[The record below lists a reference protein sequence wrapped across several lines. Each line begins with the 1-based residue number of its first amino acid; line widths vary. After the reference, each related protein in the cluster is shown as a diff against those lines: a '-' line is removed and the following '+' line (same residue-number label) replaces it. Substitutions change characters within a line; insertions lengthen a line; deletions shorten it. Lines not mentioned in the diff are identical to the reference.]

1 VADESR
7 TEQATPR
14 RRQRARRE
22 GDVPRSRELSSALA
36 LMTLVLVL
44 WWYPHDWKND
54 WRQLLERTLAYAV
67 HNDMAAGTPVLNW
80 AAWRICVWAGP
91 SMAMIWVVALA
102 GSFILGGFVVAP
114 GALAPKP
121 QRLNPANNLGKLFS
135 LSGLQGLLK
144 SLIPSAFMVYI
155 ALAIMVRDWSR
166 ILQMSRVGVL
176 TSLGWMFA
184 DIFEISWKGCLVFI
198 LWAGFDVLISRLTFE
213 RQIRMTRQEVR
224 EDFKEM
230 EGHPAIRGRIR
241 RLQREMRRRRMLRDV
256 ARATVV
262 VTNPNEYAV
271 ALEYKPETMAAPV
284 VVAKGR
290 NLLAQK
296 IKHEARWH
304 GIPIVENPPLA
315 QALYRAAEVGQTIP
329 AKLYTAV
336 AEILAFIYR
345 TQRLVSPAAAHRGN
359 QPGAR

>member
-22 GDVPRSRELSSALA
+22 GDVARSRELPSALA
-36 LMTLVLVL
+36 VLTVVLFL
-44 WWYPHDWKND
+44 WWYPQNWKDD
-54 WRQLLERTLAYAV
+54 WRDLLERTLASAA
-67 HNDMAAGTPVLNW
+67 HSDMAGGTPVLNW
-80 AAWRICVWAGP
+80 VAWRICVWAAP
-91 SMAMIWVVALA
+91 SLALAWLVALA
-102 GSFILGGFVVAP
+102 GSFALGGFVMAP

-121 QRLNPANNLGKLFS
+121 QRLNPASNLQKLFS
-135 LSGLQGLLK
+135 LGGLQGLLK
-144 SLIPSAFMVYI
+144 SLIPSAFVLYFAM
-155 ALAIMVRDWSR
+155 AIMVRDWGQ
-166 ILQMSRVGVL
+166 ILQMCRVGVRS
-176 TSLGWMFA
+176 SLGWLLSR
-184 DIFEISWKGCLVFI
+184 IFEISWKGGLVFI
-198 LWAGFDVLISRLTFE
+198 LWSGFDLLLARMNFE
-213 RQIRMTRQEVR
+213 RQHRMTRQEVR
-224 EDFKEM
+224 EDFKET

-262 VTNPNEYAV
+262 VTNPSEYAI

-290 NLLAQK
+290 NLLAQR
-296 IKHEARWH
+296 IKREARWH
-304 GIPIVENPPLA
+304 GIPVVENPPLA
-315 QALYRAAEVGQTIP
+315 QALYRATEVGQTIP

-345 TQRLVSPAAAHRGN
+345 TQRLVHPATAQDR
-359 QPGAR
+359 R

>member
-1 VADESR
+1 MFGPGPAWPWSGWWPSPAVL
-7 TEQATPR
+7 PW
-14 RRQRARRE
+14 E
-22 GDVPRSRELSSALA
+22 GSSWLPA
-36 LMTLVLVL
+36 
-44 WWYPHDWKND
+44 
-54 WRQLLERTLAYAV
+54 
-67 HNDMAAGTPVLNW
+67 
-80 AAWRICVWAGP
+80 
-91 SMAMIWVVALA
+91 
-102 GSFILGGFVVAP
+102 
-114 GALAPKP
+114 ALAPKP

-144 SLIPSAFMVYI
+144 SLIPSAFVLYI
-155 ALAIMVRDWSR
+155 ALAIMVRDWGQ
-166 ILQMSRVGVL
+166 ILQMCRVGVRS
-176 TSLGWMFA
+176 SLGWMLSR
-184 DIFEISWKGCLVFI
+184 IFEISWKGGLVFI
-198 LWAGFDVLISRLTFE
+198 LWSGFDVLISRLNFE
-213 RQIRMTRQEVR
+213 RQLRMTRQEVR

-296 IKHEARWH
+296 IKREARWH
-304 GIPIVENPPLA
+304 GIPVVENPPLA

-345 TQRLVSPAAAHRGN
+345 TQRLAKS
-359 QPGAR
+359 

>member
-22 GDVPRSRELSSALA
+22 GDVARSRELPAALA
-36 LMTLVLVL
+36 VLAVVLFL
-44 WWYPHDWKND
+44 WWYPEKWMED
-54 WRQLLERTLAYAV
+54 WRDLLERTFVLAARS
-67 HNDMAAGTPVLNW
+67 DMAGGTPLFNW
-80 AAWRICVWAGP
+80 VAWRICLWAAP
-91 SMAMIWVVALA
+91 CLTLAWIVALA
-102 GSFILGGFVVAP
+102 GSFALGGFVMAP

-121 QRLNPANNLGKLFS
+121 RRLNPASNLQKLFS
-135 LSGLQGLLK
+135 LGGLQGLLK
-144 SLIPSAFMVYI
+144 SLVPSAFVLYI
-155 ALAIMVRDWSR
+155 GIGIMARDWGQ
-166 ILQMSRVGVL
+166 ILQMSRVGVRV
-176 TSLGWMFA
+176 SSGWLFA
-184 DIFEISWKGCLVFI
+184 HIFEISWKGGLIFI
-198 LWAGFDVLISRLTFE
+198 LWSGFDLLLARMNLE
-213 RQIRMTRQEVR
+213 RQLRMTRQEVK

-262 VTNPNEYAV
+262 VTNPSEYAV
-271 ALEYKPETMAAPV
+271 ALEYKPETTVAPV

-290 NLLAQK
+290 NLLAQR
-296 IKHEARWH
+296 IKREAYWH
-304 GIPIVENPPLA
+304 GIPVVENPPLA
-315 QALYRAAEVGQTIP
+315 QALYRAAEIGQTIP

-345 TQRLVSPAAAHRGN
+345 TQRLAHSPSPQDKR
-359 QPGAR
+359 